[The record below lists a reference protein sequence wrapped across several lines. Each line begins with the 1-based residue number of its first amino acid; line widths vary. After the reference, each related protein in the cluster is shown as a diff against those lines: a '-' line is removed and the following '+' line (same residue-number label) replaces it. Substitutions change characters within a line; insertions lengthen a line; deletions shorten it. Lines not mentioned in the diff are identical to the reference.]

1 SCGTERLREAE
12 AFQSLHAADHGGAS
26 MSRRPNVGTGPKVYD
41 AIMLGG
47 LSREYA
53 VEVGPTISLD
63 LSVQIATDLQIASQP
78 ELERRQ
84 MGGASTQAVADI
96 VAGNHEVAA

>member
-1 SCGTERLREAE
+1 
-12 AFQSLHAADHGGAS
+12 
-26 MSRRPNVGTGPKVYD
+26 MSVRSGVGTGPKVYD
-41 AIMLGG
+41 PIMLGS

-63 LSVQIATDLQIASQP
+63 LSVQIATDLEIASRP

-84 MGGASTQAVADI
+84 MGGPRADR
-96 VAGNHEVAA
+96 G